1 MTAELRVV
9 WLLAIRSVRQAL
21 RRPQMLAPVL
31 LLPSVFLVANTGA
44 AGRAPSLPGFPPVPA
59 FLDFELPGII
69 LLASTLAAV
78 PGGSALALDVERGFL
93 DRFFAA
99 PMPRAIAVTGRLA
112 GIGLVGALA
121 ALAFLIVGLVFGTQV
136 QSGPLGAVV
145 VVVLAGLTAA
155 AFGGLGA
162 AIAIGTG
169 QASYVTGSF
178 PLVFLLLFFS
188 SAFFPTELLR
198 EPAAAI
204 ATGNPL
210 TWIVDGLRS
219 PILNSSIQLDTTA
232 AALGGVGILGLIG
245 VGSAYL
251 ALQRR
256 LEASR

>member
-21 RRPQMLAPVL
+21 RRPQMLAPVM

-69 LLASTLAAV
+69 LLSATLAAV
-78 PGGSALALDVERGFL
+78 PGGAALALDVERNFL
-93 DRFFAA
+93 DRFLAA

-112 GIGLVGALA
+112 GIGLVATLA
-121 ALAFLIVGLVFGTQV
+121 AIAFLAIGLLFGMQI

-145 VVVLAGLTAA
+145 VVALAGLTAA

-178 PLVFLLLFFS
+178 PLVFLLLFLS
-188 SAFFPTELLR
+188 STFFPSELLR
-198 EPAAAI
+198 EPAATI
-204 ATGNPL
+204 ALVNPL
-210 TWIVDGLRS
+210 TWIADGLRA
-219 PILNSSIQLDTTA
+219 PILQETVDWSSTL
-232 AALGGVGILGLIG
+232 AALGGCAVLAVVG
-245 VGSAYL
+245 VGAAFL
-251 ALQRR
+251 ALRRR
-256 LEASR
+256 LEARA